1 MPRPLPSSPGSAP
14 CQLEWHPSRW
24 QCRALIAMG
33 ALMPWALWATDLPT
47 PWGLASGFVAMAGT
61 WLEAWRYARRPGCM
75 FVIPADEGP
84 AQVDDA
90 PVEDLQMRRRGPL
103 VQLAWRQQG
112 RRHWRLFW
120 PDTLPQAQARE
131 LRLAVRAH
139 CISRSPPAVAP

>member
-1 MPRPLPSSPGSAP
+1 MPRPPPSSPGSAP
-14 CQLEWHPSRW
+14 CQLEWQPSRW

-47 PWGLASGFVAMAGT
+47 PWGLASGFVATAGT

-90 PVEDLQMRRRGPL
+90 PVETCRCAAAARWCSWPGGSRAAATGACSGPIPF
-103 VQLAWRQQG
+103 
-112 RRHWRLFW
+112 RRHRHVNC
-120 PDTLPQAQARE
+120 D
-131 LRLAVRAH
+131 
-139 CISRSPPAVAP
+139 

>member
-1 MPRPLPSSPGSAP
+1 MADRPYRVAVVGSGPAGFY
-14 CQLEWHPSRW
+14 
-24 QCRALIAMG
+24 AVG
-33 ALMPWALWATDLPT
+33 ALLASDEPRFEVDLFERLPT
-47 PWGLASGFVAMAGT
+47 PWGLASGFVAMAVT
-61 WLEAWRYARRPGCM
+61 WLEAWRYARRPGRM

>member
-1 MPRPLPSSPGSAP
+1 
-14 CQLEWHPSRW
+14 
-24 QCRALIAMG
+24 MG

>member
-1 MPRPLPSSPGSAP
+1 
-14 CQLEWHPSRW
+14 
-24 QCRALIAMG
+24 MG

-47 PWGLASGFVAMAGT
+47 PWGLASGFVATAGT